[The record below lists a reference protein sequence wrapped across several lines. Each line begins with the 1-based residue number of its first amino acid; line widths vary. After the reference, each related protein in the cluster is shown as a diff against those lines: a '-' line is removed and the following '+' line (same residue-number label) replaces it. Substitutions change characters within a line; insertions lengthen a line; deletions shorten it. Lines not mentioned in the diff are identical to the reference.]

1 MTAILFQREQKRGH
15 LSEQRKEKNSS
26 GRSGSKSYHCLS
38 VLVSSVREV
47 LTYAWL
53 SDTRH
58 GYTYTRNAHLARGA
72 MSHHMQFGGVL
83 IGVLAPLLVILGHA
97 GGFSYEDLPAVAM
110 DYKVHIDA
118 GKEDCYFQYVNPGA
132 TFYVSFQVLRGGDG
146 KAGFAVRNPQG
157 IIVHPYEWRP
167 NADYQDQS
175 VNGGY
180 YSVCIDNQFSR
191 FAAKLVNLYITVIR
205 YDQWQKYT
213 KELEELNL
221 SVENFTS
228 TIVNVERNINE
239 MLQFQHLSRSR
250 EARDLNLLLDNNSY
264 VQTWS
269 IAQVLVITLT
279 TMVQVF
285 FVRKL
290 FNVKPSGHSKTRI

>member
-1 MTAILFQREQKRGH
+1 
-15 LSEQRKEKNSS
+15 
-26 GRSGSKSYHCLS
+26 
-38 VLVSSVREV
+38 
-47 LTYAWL
+47 
-53 SDTRH
+53 
-58 GYTYTRNAHLARGA
+58 
-72 MSHHMQFGGVL
+72 MSHHVQLGSVL
-83 IGVLAPLLVILGHA
+83 LGVLALVLIAPLADGYA
-97 GGFSYEDLPAVAM
+97 YENLPAVAM

-146 KAGFAVRNPQG
+146 KAGFAVRNPEG
-157 IIVHPYEWRP
+157 VIVYPYQWRT

-175 VNGGY
+175 QNGGY

-191 FAAKLVNLYITVIR
+191 FAAKLVSLYITVIR

-213 KELEELNL
+213 QELEELNL
-221 SVENFTS
+221 SVENFTN
-228 TIVNVERNINE
+228 TITNVEKNINE
-239 MLQFQHLSRSR
+239 MLVTQYWSRNR

-279 TMVQVF
+279 TMVQVY

-290 FNVKPSGHSKTRI
+290 FDVKPSGHSKTRI